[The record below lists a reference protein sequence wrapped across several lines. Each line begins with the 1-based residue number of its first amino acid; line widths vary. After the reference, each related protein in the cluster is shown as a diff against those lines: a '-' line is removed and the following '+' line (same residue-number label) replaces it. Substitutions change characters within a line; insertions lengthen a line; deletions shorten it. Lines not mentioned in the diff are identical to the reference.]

1 MVVFGGGVA
10 QVQLQGVPHVQCP
23 MRPPTS
29 PSDPHLRYSN
39 KLDIS
44 LPRSTRYSDCSYGPI
59 SVYSGYPP
67 QLHIGLQQISDL
79 SRVLYSRGWFSR
91 YWAEVKSLDFRSRPR
106 SGLEFPCLR
115 LLLSDKSFSSL
126 FSLHIC
132 SQCCKIS
139 KLWNE
144 NRVFA
149 SLLMFV
155 VFPANP
161 TNPSPKAHGLHLAVL
176 VFPTTLLSD
185 PIVFPME
192 DSLSRLLLRCFLLFT

>member
-1 MVVFGGGVA
+1 MNRFCSVLQILCFLYTSKSYENSVENKVLKREERGVA

-23 MRPPTS
+23 MRPPPQVT
-29 PSDPHLRYSN
+29 PHLRYSN

-106 SGLEFPCLR
+106 SGLESPCLR

-126 FSLHIC
+126 FFSHIC
-132 SQCCKIS
+132 SQCVAK
-139 KLWNE
+139 
-144 NRVFA
+144 
-149 SLLMFV
+149 
-155 VFPANP
+155 
-161 TNPSPKAHGLHLAVL
+161 
-176 VFPTTLLSD
+176 
-185 PIVFPME
+185 
-192 DSLSRLLLRCFLLFT
+192 

>member
-1 MVVFGGGVA
+1 MGKYCANLCGLKSLTRTKKKKKQRGLKENKEECVKGVGGGGGVRRGVA

-23 MRPPTS
+23 MRPPPQVT
-29 PSDPHLRYSN
+29 PHLRYSN

-126 FSLHIC
+126 FSHI
-132 SQCCKIS
+132 
-139 KLWNE
+139 
-144 NRVFA
+144 FA
-149 SLLMFV
+149 HSV
-155 VFPANP
+155 A
-161 TNPSPKAHGLHLAVL
+161 K
-176 VFPTTLLSD
+176 
-185 PIVFPME
+185 
-192 DSLSRLLLRCFLLFT
+192 

>member
-1 MVVFGGGVA
+1 MGKYCANLCGLKSPTRTKKKRNRGDSKRTRKSASRGLVVMVVFGGGVA

-126 FSLHIC
+126 FSHI
-132 SQCCKIS
+132 
-139 KLWNE
+139 
-144 NRVFA
+144 FA
-149 SLLMFV
+149 HSV
-155 VFPANP
+155 A
-161 TNPSPKAHGLHLAVL
+161 K
-176 VFPTTLLSD
+176 
-185 PIVFPME
+185 
-192 DSLSRLLLRCFLLFT
+192 

>member
-1 MVVFGGGVA
+1 MSNVA
-10 QVQLQGVPHVQCP
+10 A
-23 MRPPTS
+23 S

-79 SRVLYSRGWFSR
+79 SRVLYSSRGWFSR

-115 LLLSDKSFSSL
+115 LLLSDRSLFIAFHSFSSL

-132 SQCCKIS
+132 SQCRKIT

-161 TNPSPKAHGLHLAVL
+161 TNPSPKAHRLHLA

-192 DSLSRLLLRCFLLFT
+192 DSLSRLLLRCFLPFM